1 MAFLQ
6 SKPEGLE
13 PQMWSKPNKQG
24 ELKKQGE
31 EKNKET
37 TNPFFLIINN
47 RFRQTDPLSF
57 PDRPLCKELEDQ
69 VVHLAAR

>member
-24 ELKKQGE
+24 ELKKQG
-31 EKNKET
+31 T
-37 TNPFFLIINN
+37 RLAPSGVPFPALT
-47 RFRQTDPLSF
+47 RVPRPFRE
-57 PDRPLCKELEDQ
+57 ELEDAL
-69 VVHLAAR
+69 VHLAAG

>member
-24 ELKKQGE
+24 ELKKQGT
-31 EKNKET
+31 KWPRIGHPAGAPPCLT
-37 TNPFFLIINN
+37 
-47 RFRQTDPLSF
+47 RS
-57 PDRPLCKELEDQ
+57 
-69 VVHLAAR
+69 

>member
-24 ELKKQGE
+24 ELKKQG
-31 EKNKET
+31 T
-37 TNPFFLIINN
+37 
-47 RFRQTDPLSF
+47 RW
-57 PDRPLCKELEDQ
+57 
-69 VVHLAAR
+69 AARAFPP